1 MTYSYDNKMIY
12 RKKQE
17 SNTALEALHLD
28 TPDTAEVSAAYQR
41 QLSSVMKEFQNKT
54 DSILEESKQPPLPK
68 KKQPTPKKYS
78 KKALQNFAAHAGYSH
93 NNAYQD
99 EFVNFKDNNQ
109 NLAPGKLFPS
119 VELIPQKTIE
129 INRPTGP
136 RRNKLAY
143 DIEDTFRNNMANEYR
158 ITSIPDFIKGLRDM
172 YEKNGQTL
180 HPMTQRLVEEHI
192 AHNNNI
198 LPTMAGIAGLHA
210 EVQALNKVFIKSDQ
224 DAGESSDPLSPAR
237 YAKAMLQSSIFTK
250 RLTTANAGQDFPA
263 CHNCSGIIQSPANVI
278 TGTVDSA
285 GSNFSAQYAK
295 RNRSQSLSK

>member
-41 QLSSVMKEFQNKT
+41 RLSGEMKGFQKRTNSMTNKH
-54 DSILEESKQPPLPK
+54 SQNVLK
-68 KKQPTPKKYS
+68 K
-78 KKALQNFAAHAGYSH
+78 FAAHAGYLGNDIYH
-93 NNAYQD
+93 D
-99 EFVNFKDNNQ
+99 GFVNFKDNNQ

-119 VELIPQKTIE
+119 VVLLPRKTIPISTPE
-129 INRPTGP
+129 GVAYE
-136 RRNKLAY
+136 NKLSNNILRALS
-143 DIEDTFRNNMANEYR
+143 DNMANEYR
-158 ITSIPDFIKGLRDM
+158 VTNTPAFIKGLRNM

-224 DAGESSDPLSPAR
+224 DAGESSDPLNPAR

-285 GSNFSAQYAK
+285 GSNFSVQHAK
-295 RNRSQSLSK
+295 RNRSQSLSE

>member
-12 RKKQE
+12 RKKPE
-17 SNTALEALHLD
+17 SNTTLEALHLD
-28 TPDTAEVSAAYQR
+28 TPDTTEVSAAYQR
-41 QLSSVMKEFQNKT
+41 QLPSVMMRFQNKT
-54 DSILEESKQPPLPK
+54 DSILEESKQLPNPK
-68 KKQPTPKKYS
+68 KKSSTPKKYS
-78 KKALQNFAAHAGYSH
+78 KKALQNFAAHAGYWH
-93 NNAYQD
+93 NKAYQD

-109 NLAPGKLFPS
+109 NLAPGKLFPG

-129 INRPTGP
+129 INRPIEP

-158 ITSIPDFIKGLRDM
+158 VTSIPAFIKGLRDM

-180 HPMTQRLVEEHI
+180 HQMTQRLVEDHI

-210 EVQALNKVFIKSDQ
+210 EVQALNKVFEEADKSS
-224 DAGESSDPLSPAR
+224 APFNLAR

-250 RLTTANAGQDFPA
+250 RLTTANAGQNFPA

-285 GSNFSAQYAK
+285 GSNFSAQVAK
-295 RNRSQSLSK
+295 RHRSQSLSK